1 MKCAV
6 LLLLSIGVVV
16 FSQDTDD
23 YDLGV
28 KALENREFAVAK
40 EHFSKHLL
48 KSPRDAKA
56 LSQRG
61 RTQVFLNDLEKAQ
74 ADVAAALMI
83 DPNCALAYL
92 CRGTVSLQVGADLD
106 SAVRDF
112 DEAIRLDPTLAAAY
126 NNRGNIRSDR
136 SGDFERALEDYSAAC
151 RLRPDFAVFHL
162 NRGKTLA
169 QLRRWDESLAALE
182 EAMRLSPQL
191 NIPCLLARADLWDL
205 KGEIDKAVADYSR
218 VIELDGKNRQ
228 AYVSRA
234 SSRLRWGDTPG
245 KPELSDDGMK
255 KALEDCDKAIELDR
269 TVIDAYFV
277 RGFARSARARTLEQI
292 ARENNVSVVD
302 YLQFVG
308 VDTEQAIKDFDE
320 VLRQRPQHAGAYYH
334 RGTLQSLRN
343 QQEIAL
349 RDLQKAVE
357 IEPNFPD
364 AYLRLARIYD
374 DQKKLYEA
382 LGAYSEVLR
391 TAPTHEVAVKR
402 HEELKS
408 EVRNKWAQPK
418 IKVLSVKFDSTMKKV
433 VTKRS
438 PVITM
443 APNTQKVIEDT
454 VRVTHSTTQSDSF
467 RVGIQIRGM
476 LSAWWGELEA
486 FIHGH
491 KEWTTSKTAGTE
503 TEAKRSVT
511 VGHSPQGVHV
521 VWVDYFRTGV
531 ATVEIDGQKIELPFE
546 FREDF
551 DLLAEPATKVGIP

>member
-6 LLLLSIGVVV
+6 LLLFSIGVIVI
-16 FSQDTDD
+16 SQDADD

-28 KALENREFAVAK
+28 KALENREFAVAR
-40 EHFSKHLL
+40 EHFSRHLA

-56 LSQRG
+56 LAQRG
-61 RTQVFLNDLEKAQ
+61 RAAVFLNDLEKAQ
-74 ADVAAALMI
+74 ADAAAALAI

-92 CRGTVSLQVGADLD
+92 CRGTMSLQVGADLD
-106 SAVRDF
+106 GALKDL
-112 DEAIRLDPTLAAAY
+112 DQAIRLDPTLAAAY
-126 NNRGNIRSDR
+126 NNRGTIRTNR
-136 SGDFERALEDYSAAC
+136 NEYERALEDYSAAA
-151 RLRPDFAVFHL
+151 RLKPGFMLFHY
-162 NRGKTLA
+162 NRGRMLG
-169 QLRRWDESLAALE
+169 QLKRWDESIAAFD
-182 EAMRLSPQL
+182 EAMRLSPSP
-191 NIPCLLARADLWDL
+191 NIPCLLTRGHAWNQ
-205 KGEIDKAVADYSR
+205 KGETEKAIADFSK
-218 VIELDGKNRQ
+218 VVELDAKNRE

-234 SSRLRWGDTPG
+234 TALLNRGDTPG
-245 KPELSDDGMK
+245 KLELSKEGME
-255 KALEDCDKAIELDR
+255 KALEDCNKAIELDAKMW
-269 TVIDAYFV
+269 DAYFL
-277 RGFARSARARTLEQI
+277 RGFARSTRALSVEQI
-292 ARENNVSVVD
+292 ARNKNVSVVD
-302 YLQFVG
+302 TLQFDG
-308 VDTEQAIKDFDE
+308 VNTEQAIKDFDE
-320 VLRQRPQHAGAYYH
+320 VLRQRPQDFGAFYH
-334 RGTLQSLRN
+334 RGTLQSLRG
-343 QQEIAL
+343 QREDAI

-357 IEPNFPD
+357 LEPNFPD

-391 TAPTHEVAVKR
+391 TAPAHEVAAKR
-402 HEELKS
+402 HEELKI

-438 PVITM
+438 PAITM

-467 RVGIQIRGM
+467 RVGMQIRGM

-511 VGHSPQGVHV
+511 VGHSPEGVHV

-531 ATVEIDGQKIELPFE
+531 ATVVIDGEKIELPFE

-551 DLLAEPATKVGIP
+551 DLLTEPVTKEGSP